1 LGFDPCVVIIGS
13 KNVPAPG
20 PGAAAYSA
28 AKAGLTQLGRVA
40 ALELGK
46 DGIRVNTLHPHLV
59 VDTAAWTPEVLA
71 ARAEQ
76 YGLTVEEYQRNNLL
90 GVEITTRDVANAVL
104 ALAGSSFAK
113 TTGAQIPIDGGSD
126 RVV

>member
-1 LGFDPCVVIIGS
+1 
-13 KNVPAPG
+13 
-20 PGAAAYSA
+20 
-28 AKAGLTQLGRVA
+28 VA
-40 ALELGK
+40 ALELGR

-59 VDTAAWTPEVLA
+59 LDTAAWTPEVLA
-71 ARAEQ
+71 ARAKQ
-76 YGLTVEEYQRNNLL
+76 YGMTVEEYQRNNLL

-104 ALAGSSFAK
+104 ALVGPAFAK